1 MVGEFGSAS
10 AVAFGC
16 VVGIISSATQSIG
29 LTLQRKS
36 HIMEDEASVNG
47 ARRPAHRQALWRIGL
62 ALFLLSNIFGS
73 SVQITTLPLIVLS
86 PLQAIGLVFNSI
98 CASVILSEPFSSHS
112 IAGTLLVSLGALVI
126 ASFGVVPEPNRNL
139 DELIVLLVRGKF
151 IIWMAMTLIFCAL
164 LIFIIYKVVDE
175 AGPEKPQW
183 IATNTFVIRG
193 ALFGVLSGILS
204 AHSLLM
210 AKSAVELLV
219 RGLSDHW
226 VDFLRWQAWLIVG
239 FFLFFALS
247 QLFFLNNGLRLCS
260 TSVLYPL
267 VFCVYNVTV
276 IMNGLIYFDQ
286 TSRLS
291 KKQILMVGVG
301 TILVLIGVL
310 SLSWRA
316 DSHTQTSNDDN
327 IDVSV
332 IDENSGNE
340 TEIRSQI
347 YEDNRKYHSRSNSK
361 MSTTTL
367 EETTPLIPK
376 HRRMTNEDSTQ
387 YTSFSSNGGIPEP
400 SSYSPNQRS
409 SSAHVFGRNLS
420 VEQSN
425 LLQQLRKPSGNSMT

>member
-36 HIMEDEASVNG
+36 HIMEDEASANG

-139 DELIVLLVRGKF
+139 DELLVLLVRGKF
-151 IIWMAMTLIFCAL
+151 MLWMAMTLVFCAI

-219 RGLSDHW
+219 RGFSDRW

-286 TSRLS
+286 TSKLS

-301 TILVLIGVL
+301 TMLVLIGVL

-316 DSHTQTSNDDN
+316 DSHDSQSTAEDN
-327 IDVSV
+327 IDVSI
-332 IDENSGNE
+332 IDEISENE
-340 TEIRSQI
+340 PENRGQI
-347 YEDNRKYHSRSNSK
+347 YDNNRKYHSRSSSRV
-361 MSTTTL
+361 STTMN
-367 EETTPLIPK
+367 ETTPLIPK
-376 HRRMTNEDSTQ
+376 NRRMTNEDNTR